1 MRPGESRYD
10 RNGTSA
16 SPESEPAPHGEPCPP
31 GRNSRS
37 DTATASTTYRQYTNL
52 GYPAPT
58 CHTTQPV
65 TRSNFDPVAARLRGH
80 LREKRLRAGLT
91 QAALGRR
98 LKHTQQWVYK
108 YEAGERRL
116 DVVEFIEIARAI
128 GFDPG
133 EFISRFTNEMT
144 ALDAAP
150 PCDPPQPA
158 SSTKTPI

>member
-1 MRPGESRYD
+1 MTRRHD
-10 RNGTSA
+10 
-16 SPESEPAPHGEPCPP
+16 APYL
-31 GRNSRS
+31 RS
-37 DTATASTTYRQYTNL
+37 
-52 GYPAPT
+52 
-58 CHTTQPV
+58 
-65 TRSNFDPVAARLRGH
+65 LRGFDDKDNVEVKRENH
-80 LREKRLRAGLT
+80 HDGWYADITVGFKAEKVLLIIENKVVGWYPEAEEQARAYQEALRKKYER
-91 QAALGRR
+91 
-98 LKHTQQWVYK
+98 QQ